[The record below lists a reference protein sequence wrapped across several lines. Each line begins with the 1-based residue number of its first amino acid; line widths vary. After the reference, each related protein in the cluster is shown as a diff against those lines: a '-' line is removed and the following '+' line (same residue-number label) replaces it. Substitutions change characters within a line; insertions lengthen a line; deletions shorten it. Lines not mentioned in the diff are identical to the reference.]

1 MRSLLRPSPGSVI
14 IKTNLMKLTE
24 AILYVPMVV
33 ALKTL
38 QLLPLP
44 VVAVTGRFFGAL
56 FYLVDG
62 RHRKVAINNLAASF
76 PEKSANEIQAIARE
90 NYRRI
95 GECFSCAVKTSA
107 MDFSKLQK
115 RTTLVGLENLLPDS
129 TMPPQSIVLAIG
141 HFGAFNLWASCGQLV
156 PGFQTLT
163 TYRGIKQP
171 ALNRL
176 LISLRAK
183 SGCHFFDRRTEAG
196 ALRQAVKPT
205 GTLLGLLSDQNSVG
219 NALKLPFLGRDCS
232 VSPAPA
238 VYAMRFNCRLHV
250 GICYRV
256 GLARWHLELHP
267 EIATHLNGEPRSAA
281 AIMNEVNQVF
291 EAAIRR
297 DPANW
302 FWVHNRWK
310 NLPKG
315 PRSKISIDETPVDE
329 S

>member
-1 MRSLLRPSPGSVI
+1 
-14 IKTNLMKLTE
+14 MKLTE
-24 AILYVPMVV
+24 AILYVPMLVV
-33 ALKTL
+33 LKAL
-38 QLLPLP
+38 QLLPLL
-44 VVAVTGRFFGAL
+44 VVAVTGRIFGAL
-56 FYLVDG
+56 FYLVDA
-62 RHRKVAINNLAASF
+62 RHRKVAIDNLAASF
-76 PEKSANEIQAIARE
+76 PDKSPHEIRAIARE

-95 GECFSCAVKTSA
+95 GECFACAVKTSS
-107 MDFSKLQK
+107 MDFSKLRQ
-115 RTTLVGLENLLPDS
+115 RTTLTGIENLVPES

-156 PGFQTLT
+156 PGFQTFT

-176 LISLRAK
+176 LVSLREK
-183 SGCHFFDRRTEAG
+183 TGCRFFDRRTEAG

-205 GTLLGLLSDQNSVG
+205 GILLGLLSDQNSVG

-238 VYAMRFNCRLHV
+238 VYAIRFNCRLVV

-256 GLARWHLELHP
+256 GLARWHLEWHP
-267 EIATHLNGEPRSAA
+267 EIATHLNGEARSAA
-281 AIMNEVNQVF
+281 AIMNDINQVF

-315 PRSKISIDETPVDE
+315 PRSKLSSDEALTEE